1 VHDCRLR
8 DREADVPLASDPRR
22 RHVSFWHNS
31 DLPLVRMNVCL
42 LRNSGTRL
50 LDQSL
55 TGFDPSA
62 TLGARVWCNARSV
75 TRPARGGEKHAD
87 LPVQQPTKF
96 QYVINL
102 KTAKALGP
110 AVPPTMQMTADEV
123 IE

>member
-1 VHDCRLR
+1 L
-8 DREADVPLASDPRR
+8 LAQRR
-22 RHVSFWHNS
+22 RVERRRKCPFTGVKRSCF
-31 DLPLVRMNVCL
+31 P
-42 LRNSGTRL
+42 TR
-50 LDQSL
+50 QRAE
-55 TGFDPSA
+55 FDPSA